1 MLSHLSPPTRHAR
14 CTLPQCVAR
23 KQKQR
28 ARLVDINIAA
38 AGRVL
43 RDDLKAPARRRV
55 MVDLPTRVPHV
66 IVLLQPAVRR
76 NALLH
81 SVRRAPLPDTSRCWQ
96 DLRAPAAANPT
107 LIGRAAPICESLANT
122 VADIIV
128 LPSTHG
134 RDATGTVHHTSL
146 ILWGVVLLDRLPRY
160 AVSHRGVRGTTRSY
174 THSSQSPIAARR
186 TVHHTSRV

>member
-66 IVLLQPAVRR
+66 IALLQPA
-76 NALLH
+76 A
-81 SVRRAPLPDTSRCWQ
+81 RRAPLPDTSRCWQ

-134 RDATGTVHHTSL
+134 RDARGTVHHTSL

-160 AVSHRGVRGTTRSY
+160 EVSHRGVRGTTRSY